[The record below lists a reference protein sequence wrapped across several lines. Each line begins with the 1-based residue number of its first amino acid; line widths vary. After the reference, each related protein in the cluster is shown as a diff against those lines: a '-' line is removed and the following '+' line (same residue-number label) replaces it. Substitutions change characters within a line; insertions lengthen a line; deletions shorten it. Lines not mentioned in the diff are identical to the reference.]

1 MGSAERELLAA
12 REEVWRFL
20 AEPRH
25 LADWWPG
32 IVAVEPDR
40 RGFAEGA
47 RWQVARAEEQTLL
60 VGFAGRLPSSGRS
73 ARSVTE
79 TLLVTRVHP
88 FELWAWE
95 LVGRR
100 KGVRQL
106 RPLHAEVRLQSPA
119 PGRTRVQVTVSTPA
133 LFRWTT
139 SDERTARTAA
149 GRLYDLVQT
158 AASF

>member
-12 REEVWRFL
+12 REDVWRFL

-47 RWQVARAEEQTLL
+47 RWQVARAEEQTVL

-106 RPLHAEVRLQSPA
+106 RPVHAEVRLQSPA
-119 PGRTRVQVTVSTPA
+119 PGRTRVRVDRLDAGA
-133 LFRWTT
+133 LPLD
-139 SDERTARTAA
+139 DERRANGPDGG